1 MEISQIIFYSLA
13 AFTLICALFVVFSK
27 NPIYSVLW
35 LILCFFSIAGHFV
48 MLNAQ
53 FLAVV
58 HIIVYSG
65 AIMVLFL
72 FTVMLLN
79 LNSETEPHKPTL
91 LKFAAVLS
99 GGALFLIIIAAVR
112 STMPAPYVAPQLS
125 EVGYVKNIGMK
136 LYKDYTL
143 PFEVASILFLSAMI
157 GSVVLAKK
165 ERFN

>member
-1 MEISQIIFYSLA
+1 MLA
-13 AFTLICALFVVFSK
+13 AFTLLSALFVVFSK

-136 LYKDYTL
+136 LYRDYTL

>member
-125 EVGYVKNIGMK
+125 EVGYVKNIGIK

>member
-1 MEISQIIFYSLA
+1 MGISQIIFYMLA
-13 AFTLICALFVVFSK
+13 AFTLLSALFVVFSK

-136 LYKDYTL
+136 LYRDYSL

>member
-1 MEISQIIFYSLA
+1 MGISQIIFYLLA
-13 AFTLICALFVVFSK
+13 SFTILTALFVVFSK

-72 FTVMLLN
+72 FTVMLLK
-79 LNSETEPHKPTL
+79 LN
-91 LKFAAVLS
+91 
-99 GGALFLIIIAAVR
+99 
-112 STMPAPYVAPQLS
+112 
-125 EVGYVKNIGMK
+125 
-136 LYKDYTL
+136 
-143 PFEVASILFLSAMI
+143 
-157 GSVVLAKK
+157 K
-165 ERFN
+165 ERGYG

>member
-1 MEISQIIFYSLA
+1 
-13 AFTLICALFVVFSK
+13 VFSK

-136 LYKDYTL
+136 LYRDYTL

>member
-1 MEISQIIFYSLA
+1 MVISQIIFYMLA
-13 AFTLICALFVVFSK
+13 AFTLLSALFVVFSK

-136 LYKDYTL
+136 LYRDYTL

>member
-1 MEISQIIFYSLA
+1 MGISQIIFYLLASL
-13 AFTLICALFVVFSK
+13 TLISALFVVFSK

-35 LILCFFSIAGHFV
+35 LIVCFFTIAGHFV

-79 LNSETEPHKPTL
+79 LNSETEPHKPIII
-91 LKFAAVLS
+91 KFAGVIS
-99 GGALFLIIIAAVR
+99 GGVLFLVLMAALKSGIPSNYIA
-112 STMPAPYVAPQLS
+112 PPIS

-136 LYKDYTL
+136 LYQDYML

-165 ERFN
+165 ER

>member
-1 MEISQIIFYSLA
+1 MVISQIIFYMLA
-13 AFTLICALFVVFSK
+13 AFTLLSALFVVFSK

-112 STMPAPYVAPQLS
+112 STMPVPYVAPQLS

-136 LYKDYTL
+136 LYRDYTL